1 MGFYPA
7 HVILQEAKRCGVAVL
22 PPDINRS
29 MARYTVEDG
38 KIRVGLG
45 QMRQMTQSA
54 MRSIIEARRERPF
67 TSLRDFCART
77 SVPRPVVENLIL
89 AGAFKQFDTSQERLL
104 WRLAGLPEK
113 KAVVSGQWPVVS
125 DGDGKDQ
132 RQRQARDAGRALQK
146 RLTGKAQPEAFDF
159 GLTEALEGRLP
170 EFTPLSEMDRTRYD
184 LDLLGIATAHHPLHF
199 MRTRLRQQGVSEASG
214 LRRFK
219 DGDEVRVAGVVISR
233 NRPPTRSGQKVVFV
247 TMEDETGVVEVVIF
261 SNVYDKYGRVIYD
274 SPGLIVEGKL
284 SRQGKRDIAVLADRV
299 TAL

>member
-1 MGFYPA
+1 
-7 HVILQEAKRCGVAVL
+7 LEEAKRCGVGVL
-22 PPDINRS
+22 PPDINKS

-54 MRSIIEARRERPF
+54 MESIAAARRERPF
-67 TSLRDFCART
+67 ASLRDFCART

-89 AGAFKQFDTSQERLL
+89 AGAFDRFDTSRERLL
-104 WRLAGLPEK
+104 WRLAGMPQTAGSEFKVRGSRLTEK
-113 KAVVSGQWPVVS
+113 ARQG
-125 DGDGKDQ
+125 GDNG
-132 RQRQARDAGRALQK
+132 RGAGRS
-146 RLTGKAQPEAFDF
+146 RVGSEAFDF

-199 MRTRLRQQGVSEASG
+199 MRSRLHKQGVLEASS

-247 TMEDETGVVEVVIF
+247 TMEDETGVVEVVVF
-261 SNVYDKYGRVIYD
+261 SKVYDKYGRVIYD

-299 TAL
+299 VAL